1 MNIELTRDPEDS
13 NTSSER
19 SRVTMTCL
27 ERYKLTIEITG
38 WLGCCA
44 ILISYVGKDSIHKTL
59 DFWLNV
65 GGSSSILVSCIP
77 KKVWQPIFINSAW
90 IIATI
95 YNFYY

>member
-1 MNIELTRDPEDS
+1 MS
-13 NTSSER
+13 NEEESPKK
-19 SRVTMTCL
+19 TCL
-27 ERYKLTIEITG
+27 ERHKLMIEITG

-77 KKVWQPIFINSAW
+77 KKW

>member
-1 MNIELTRDPEDS
+1 MNEMNISTHEEESTEK
-13 NTSSER
+13 
-19 SRVTMTCL
+19 TCL

-44 ILISYVGKDSIHKTL
+44 ILVSYVGKDSIHKNL

-77 KKVWQPIFINSAW
+77 KKVWQPIFINGAW

>member
-1 MNIELTRDPEDS
+1 MNISTCEEESPKK
-13 NTSSER
+13 
-19 SRVTMTCL
+19 TCL
-27 ERYKLTIEITG
+27 ERHKLTIEITG

-44 ILISYVGKDSIHKTL
+44 ILISYVGKDSIHKNL

-77 KKVWQPIFINSAW
+77 KKVWQPIFINGAW